1 MSRTERLVS
10 VGASIAV
17 LITLLALAAIA
28 IDGFCSAAF
37 GAEPTTCSFPP
48 TLDSFQKVAPQDKW
62 NAADHNRI
70 LCALNSLERRS
81 KQGGVLETVC
91 ADVTVPA
98 STRQLVSL
106 GLASSVTGTET
117 VFPTVKD
124 TVNPSRLEAD
134 GWQGI
139 GGTTVSIWIFN
150 RDGTNARSGR
160 ACAGVVRP

>member
-1 MSRTERLVS
+1 MSRVEAAVAI
-10 VGASIAV
+10 GALA
-17 LITLLALAAIA
+17 LLAGLAALA
-28 IDGFCSAAF
+28 YDGLRSAVY

-48 TLDSFQKVAPQDKW
+48 TLDTFQKVAPQDKW

-106 GLASSVTGTET
+106 GLASTVAGTET
-117 VFPTVKD
+117 VFPTVRD

-139 GGTTVSIWIFN
+139 GGTTVSIWVFN

-160 ACAGVVRP
+160 ACVGVLRP

>member
-1 MSRTERLVS
+1 MSRVEAAVAI
-10 VGASIAV
+10 GALAILAGLAV
-17 LITLLALAAIA
+17 LVY
-28 IDGFCSAAF
+28 DGLRTAVY

-48 TLDSFQKVAPQDKW
+48 TLDTFQRVAPQDKW

-70 LCALNSLERRS
+70 LCALNALERRS
-81 KQGGVLETVC
+81 KQGGVFETVC

-98 STRQLVSL
+98 STRQLVSI
-106 GLASSVTGTET
+106 GLTSTAAGTET

-124 TVNPSRLEAD
+124 GVNPSRLEAD
-134 GWQGI
+134 SVQGI
-139 GGTTVSIWIFN
+139 GGTTVSFWVFN